1 MLSAAALCLG
11 AVVFS
16 GGAEQGVGLLENSS
30 SSPHVHKVVFSAK
43 QEAALKDFN
52 LHVFNSHLQGM
63 VKRMSGAVSQ
73 GIHGV
78 EMAKKQIQKV
88 EASAAAA
95 KKQQSN
101 KRTTTEVEDAMHKDQ
116 AAYDQTQK
124 ELATAQKELNLRS
137 LATLQHHQLE
147 HAEELHLKETEEG
160 EYYTRNIIW
169 DKQDM
174 IRTTTLRTKEDLL
187 ERESAGEQQKLN
199 SAVANMLKLEQS
211 DEKKLHAAPHQ
222 KLVKAAVVAKK
233 QDAMTRLTEKAALE
247 GRAAGLDAALSAAI
261 KQLPYSNKASIEH
274 RVAQQLAS
282 SSPPP
287 SARPTS
293 PYSAKLPPAETSV
306 QTALKMATTA
316 AAEAS
321 LPQLASRQATAA
333 WKTPAKPGNHIS
345 VFFLSC

>member
-1 MLSAAALCLG
+1 
-11 AVVFS
+11 
-16 GGAEQGVGLLENSS
+16 
-30 SSPHVHKVVFSAK
+30 
-43 QEAALKDFN
+43 LKDFN
-52 LHVFNSHLQGM
+52 LQVFNSHLQGT

-95 KKQQSN
+95 KKQQSH
-101 KRTTTEVEDAMHKDQ
+101 KMTATEVEDAIHKDQ

-147 HAEELHLKETEEG
+147 HAEELHLKGTAAG
-160 EYYTRNIIW
+160 AYYTRNIIW

-187 ERESAGEQQKLN
+187 LRESAGEQKKLN
-199 SAVANMLKLEQS
+199 SAVAKMLKLEQS

-233 QDAMTRLTEKAALE
+233 QDAITRLTEKAAME

-261 KQLPYSNKASIEH
+261 QQLPYRNKASIKH
-274 RVAQQLAS
+274 RVAQQLAAA

-293 PYSAKLPPAETSV
+293 PSGAKLPPAETAV

-316 AAEAS
+316 AQTAAQAS
-321 LPQLASRQATAA
+321 SPQLASRQATAA
-333 WKTPAKPGNHIS
+333 WRTPAKPGNHIS